1 VVCTTPQARTMTQK
15 IAIFRAR
22 FTGLPHVYGTRDP
35 GSGKITQVKAP
46 VTDDVLERH
55 LAGHWHY
62 GVYLLVRDRTRAL
75 AIDFDTPDLLP
86 VIEFVDAAA
95 RYNLPTY
102 VERSKSKGHH
112 VWVFFADRGVKAYK
126 ARLIAHHLLDEI
138 GQQSVE
144 VFPKQNRIDVDN
156 QYGNF
161 IFAPLFADLVPAGR
175 TVFAAPKDLTKP
187 YSDQWDLLEHVY
199 RVDEALLDELIEL
212 NELYVAP
219 TEPRPTSSA
228 SAHAPT
234 ATCGLPLCMQ
244 KILQEGVQENQRTSC
259 FRLAV
264 ALKRTGMPID
274 MTVAVLRAWACR
286 NRPTRGK
293 RIITPLEI
301 ESQAHSAYK
310 PRYRSFG
317 CEEAALQAYC
327 HPDCPIRSRVN
338 GPLGGPAD
346 PRGRP
351 SEDSATRSTTMSTL
365 PANRPVKEFR
375 ARNLSLAIW
384 QNEGTREG
392 RPITLHSITLNKRY
406 QDQDSGEWKDSS
418 SFFPDDLP
426 RLRLLLEK
434 AYEHLVLRDVS
445 SIADGAGVPAE
456 YVTAR

>member
-1 VVCTTPQARTMTQK
+1 MAQK
-15 IAIFRAR
+15 IAIFRAC

-35 GSGKITQVKAP
+35 RSGKITQVKAP
-46 VTDDVLERH
+46 VTDDVLQRH

-62 GVYLLVRDRTRAL
+62 GVYLLVGDRTRAL
-75 AIDFDTPDLLP
+75 VVDFDTPDLCP
-86 VIEFVDAAA
+86 VIDFVDAAA

-112 VWVFFADRGVKAYK
+112 VWVFFNERGVEAYK
-126 ARLIAHHLLDEI
+126 ARLIAHHVLDEI

-144 VFPKQNRIDVDN
+144 VFPKQDRIDVDN
-156 QYGNF
+156 GYGNF

-175 TVFAAPKDLTKP
+175 TVFADPKDLTKP
-187 YSDQWDLLEHVY
+187 HSDQWDLLEHVD
-199 RVDEALLDELIEL
+199 RVDEELLDELIAL
-212 NELYVAP
+212 NEIEGARS
-219 TEPRPTSSA
+219 EREPTSLA
-228 SAHAPT
+228 SAHVVS

-244 KILQEGVQENQRTSC
+244 KILREGVQENQRTSC

-264 ALKRTGMPID
+264 ALKRTGMPVD
-274 MTVAVLRAWACR
+274 MAIAVLRAWACR
-286 NRPTRGK
+286 NRPIRGK

-301 ESQAHSAYK
+301 ESQAHAAYK
-310 PRYRSFG
+310 LRYRSFG
-317 CEEAALQAYC
+317 CEETAMQAYC

-338 GPLGGPAD
+338 SPLGGPAD
-346 PRGRP
+346 ARGRP
-351 SEDSATRSTTMSTL
+351 SEDSATRSMTMPTL
-365 PANRPVKEFR
+365 PPNRPVKEFR

-434 AYEHLVLRDVS
+434 AYEHLLLRDVS
-445 SIADGAGVPAE
+445 PTADGAGVPPD
-456 YVTAR
+456 YVAAG

>member
-1 VVCTTPQARTMTQK
+1 MVCTTPQARTMTQK
-15 IAIFRAR
+15 IAIFRAC
-22 FTGLPHVYGTRDP
+22 FTGLPRVYGTRDP
-35 GSGKITQVKAP
+35 HSGKITQVKAP
-46 VTDDVLERH
+46 VTDNVLEQH
-55 LAGHWHY
+55 LTGHWHY

-75 AIDFDTPDLLP
+75 AVDFDTPDLFP

-112 VWVFFADRGVKAYK
+112 VWVFFNEQGVEAYK
-126 ARLIAHHLLDEI
+126 ARLIAHHVLDEI

-144 VFPKQNRIDVDN
+144 VFPKQDRIDVDN

-175 TVFAAPKDLTKP
+175 TVFADPKDLTKP
-187 YSDQWDLLEHVY
+187 HSDQWDLLEHVN
-199 RVDEALLDELIEL
+199 RVDEELLDELIEL
-212 NELYVAP
+212 NEIETAP
-219 TEPRPTSSA
+219 TKAGHTSSA
-228 SAHAPT
+228 SSRAAT

-244 KILQEGVQENQRTSC
+244 KMLQEGVQDNQRTSC

-264 ALKRTGMPID
+264 ALKRTGMPVD

-317 CEEAALQAYC
+317 CEEAAMQAYC
-327 HPDCPIRSRVN
+327 HPDCPIRSRAN
-338 GPLGGPAD
+338 GPLGGPANS
-346 PRGRP
+346 RGRP
-351 SEDSATRSTTMSTL
+351 FEDSATRSTTMSTL

-406 QDQDSGEWKDSS
+406 QDQDSGDWKDSS

-426 RLRLLLEK
+426 RLRLLLDK

-445 SIADGAGVPAE
+445 PTTDGAGVAAE
-456 YVTAR
+456 HVAAG